1 LPLPFQTSSPLHQAS
16 NDDDDEG
23 TATPQYYKLSF
34 PMYDDKEDQLGWLN
48 RREHFFRAQCTRD
61 ADKVWLASF
70 HMTRP
75 AQHWYYMLE
84 RDAGDIPWHTFKA
97 FCQQRF
103 GPAVGINHLADL
115 ARLPFRGSVS
125 DYQDAFLAKMAHT
138 GYLSQEQ
145 QVRLFT
151 GGLPDAIRVDVRA
164 ASSSSPITRH
174 GACKGV
180 RTAILILCR
189 YRHCGTAATP
199 VVAFPPSARHIC
211 INTVSHPNMLGQ
223 LLRHRLAQRHP
234 LPQTPNRSRS
244 CRRLRCLNADDLAY
258 AIIAMSSMPED
269 TNAPNSSILKSLMAK
284 MTIQPTRI
292 SMFRMNVMPQVF
304 N

>member
-1 LPLPFQTSSPLHQAS
+1 
-16 NDDDDEG
+16 
-23 TATPQYYKLSF
+23 
-34 PMYDDKEDQLGWLN
+34 MYDGKEDLLGWLN
-48 RREHFFRAQCTRD
+48 RCEHFFRAQHTRD
-61 ADKVWLASF
+61 TDKVWLASF

-164 ASSSSPITRH
+164 ASSSSPTTRH

-211 INTVSHPNMLGQ
+211 INTVSHPQHAGATSSSQTSPATSIAPNAKPFKKLSPDEMLE
-223 LLRHRLAQRHP
+223 R
-234 LPQTPNRSRS
+234 
-244 CRRLRCLNADDLAY
+244 RRLGLCYNCNEQYARGHKCPKLFYLEVTDGEDDDSADQDQHVQD
-258 AIIAMSSMPED
+258 ECD
-269 TNAPNSSILKSLMAK
+269 APG
-284 MTIQPTRI
+284 
-292 SMFRMNVMPQVF
+292 F
-304 N
+304 